1 MRILLADDQVTVR
14 SALRLLLEQE
24 PQVEIIGESADATAV
39 LQAIERVEPDMILL
53 DWELPGLSPVQLLR
67 LLRYERPLLRIIA
80 LSSRPEARKRALAAH
95 VDAFVSKSAPPEEL
109 LAAVRTQI
117 DGGYDET

>member
-24 PQVEIIGESADATAV
+24 SQVEIIGESADATAV

>member
-24 PQVEIIGESADATAV
+24 PHVEIIGESADATAV
-39 LQAIERVEPDMILL
+39 LQAIERVEPDLILL

-109 LAAVRTQI
+109 LAAVRIQI

>member
-1 MRILLADDQVTVR
+1 MRILLADDQITVR

-39 LQAIERVEPDMILL
+39 LQAIERVRPDMILL

-95 VDAFVSKSAPPEEL
+95 ADAFVSKSAPPEEL
-109 LAAVRTQI
+109 LAAVWTQI
-117 DGGYDET
+117 DGGYDEA

>member
-1 MRILLADDQVTVR
+1 MRILLADDQITVR
-14 SALRLLLEQE
+14 SALRLLLEEE

-39 LQAIERVEPDMILL
+39 LQAVERAEPDLILL

-109 LAAVRTQI
+109 LAVVRTQI